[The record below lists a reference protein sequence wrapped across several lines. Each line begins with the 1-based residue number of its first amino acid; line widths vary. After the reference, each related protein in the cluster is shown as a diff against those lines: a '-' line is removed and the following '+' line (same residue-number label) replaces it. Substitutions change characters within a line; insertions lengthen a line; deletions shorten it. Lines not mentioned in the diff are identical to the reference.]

1 MALLKKKAKTPPL
14 PRVPTIP
21 PFPPM
26 KYPFES
32 HDLPSFTSN
41 SNSLRNDFNQ
51 DLVKSAVVDSSEDRY
66 DDGIEENYEMPRQ
79 QEEMKFEP
87 IRNPVAQRQ
96 SIFVK
101 VEKFNALQTAIVEI
115 QEQMKNLSKQVEL
128 LKDVKTKQIQE
139 INEWDNEMKKIN
151 QRLTKI
157 DSDIFGEV

>member
-1 MALLKKKAKTPPL
+1 MALLKKKVKTPIL
-14 PRVPTIP
+14 PRTPTIP

-41 SNSLRNDFNQ
+41 SNSLKNDFNQ
-51 DLVKSAVVDSSEDRY
+51 DLVKSAVIDTSENMY
-66 DDGIEENYEMPRQ
+66 DNVEENYEVQNMP
-79 QEEMKFEP
+79 EEVKFEP
-87 IRNPVAQRQ
+87 IRNPTLQKQ
-96 SIFVK
+96 SIFIK
-101 VEKFNALQTAIVEI
+101 VEKFNALQTAIAEI
-115 QEQMKNLSKQVEL
+115 QEQMKNLSRQVEL

-139 INEWDNEMKKIN
+139 INQWDNEMKKIN

>member
-1 MALLKKKAKTPPL
+1 
-14 PRVPTIP
+14 
-21 PFPPM
+21 M
-26 KYPFES
+26 KC
-32 HDLPSFTSN
+32 LGN
-41 SNSLRNDFNQ
+41 
-51 DLVKSAVVDSSEDRY
+51 
-66 DDGIEENYEMPRQ
+66 
-79 QEEMKFEP
+79 
-87 IRNPVAQRQ
+87 NPVAQRQ